1 MAAALP
7 GYTRREERT
16 AEGTAIPRGNPGRP
30 TFRPAKK
37 RACAAVAARRD
48 DVVRLSRAIHAE
60 PELGFEEHNA
70 ARWLGD
76 LLADAGFAVTAG
88 PCDLP
93 TALIAA
99 TGGGPFVVDVFA
111 EYDALP
117 GIGHAC
123 GHNLIAAGAV
133 ATALALA
140 PAADDLGLTVRVVG
154 APAEET
160 GGGKVLLMERGALR
174 DTRLALMAHPGP
186 YDCVT
191 PCFVAAG
198 GLEVRYDGREAHA
211 ALNPFDGI
219 NAADGMHLAQTAI
232 ALLRQHLRP
241 GEFVHGVVT
250 EAGSAPNVIPSVARA
265 TYGLRAPDLPA
276 LAELTARVT
285 ACFEAGALAT
295 GARLGLTPD
304 AVSYAELR
312 SDPALAESFRDNAPA
327 MWAEPADAPS
337 RVFGSTDFG
346 DVSHVVPALH
356 PVFGIGASVANH
368 HPGFAAAAATPHAE
382 EAMLATARSLAWTVI
397 DHAGRRSLG

>member
-1 MAAALP
+1 MSVLPPPATAAK
-7 GYTRREERT
+7 ER
-16 AEGTAIPRGNPGRP
+16 ARAAI
-30 TFRPAKK
+30 
-37 RACAAVAARRD
+37 AARRD
-48 DVVRLSRAIHAE
+48 DVVRLSRTIHAH
-60 PELGFEEHNA
+60 PELGFEEHRA
-70 ARWLGD
+70 ARWVGD
-76 LLADAGFAVTAG
+76 LLAEAGFAVTAG

-93 TALIAA
+93 TALIAG
-99 TGGGPFVVDVFA
+99 TGTGPFTVDVFA

-140 PAADDLGLTVRVVG
+140 PLADDLGLTVRVVG

-160 GGGKVLLMERGALR
+160 GGGKVLLIERGALR

-186 YDCVT
+186 YDCAA
-191 PCFVAAG
+191 PRFVAAG
-198 GLEVRYDGREAHA
+198 GIEARYDGREAHA

-219 NAADGMHLAQTAI
+219 NAADAMHLAQTAI

-276 LAELTARVT
+276 LTELTARVT

-295 GARLGLTPD
+295 GARLRLTPD
-304 AVSYAELR
+304 AVAYAELR
-312 SDPALAESFRDNAPA
+312 TDPGLAELYRGNAPA
-327 MWAEPADAPS
+327 AWAEPADAEN

-346 DVSHVVPALH
+346 NVSQVVPALH
-356 PVFGIGASVANH
+356 PVFGIGAPVANH
-368 HPGFAAAAATPHAE
+368 HPDFTAAAATPRAE
-382 EAMLATARSLAWTVI
+382 DAMLAAAQALAWTAI
-397 DHAGRRSLG
+397 DHAGGDPADPASRTR